1 MSETAKPNVRIEY
14 CTRCKW
20 RLRAAWYAQELLSTF
35 EADLGSVSLT
45 PSDVAGFFRICA
57 DERVV
62 FDRAQD
68 GGFIEAKILKQRIR
82 DLVAPNRP
90 LGHVD
95 RE

>member
-1 MSETAKPNVRIEY
+1 MSETAKPIVRIEY

-57 DERVV
+57 DERG
-62 FDRAQD
+62 RLRPCTGWRLHRSQD
-68 GGFIEAKILKQRIR
+68 FEAENS

-95 RE
+95 SE